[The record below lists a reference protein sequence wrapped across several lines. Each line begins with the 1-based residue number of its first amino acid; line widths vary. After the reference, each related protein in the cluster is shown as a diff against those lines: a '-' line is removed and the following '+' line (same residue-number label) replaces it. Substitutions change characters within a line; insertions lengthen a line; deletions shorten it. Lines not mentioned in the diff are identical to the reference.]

1 MFKKIEIK
9 PIHFI
14 AAILV
19 LVLLMLMQCNRIS
32 KLKVKNTA
40 LENKVVRVK
49 ANVDAK
55 SDSIETYINEKGYYI
70 NEIQGYQYTVKEL
83 ETENKGLLKD
93 YQKALAD
100 VVELKNLNQLLR
112 TELSIKETDT
122 VYATVKND
130 TTLIFKDSTNYG
142 DDNWRKFDATVNVF
156 TEGDSLTGGLGTF
169 DYTQN
174 IKLYAGIEAI
184 DGRRHINISTKYPGL
199 NFKTIEGI
207 SVIEDELNAE
217 KKKKR
222 GRICIG
228 VGGGY
233 GILFGPNNQILYGPQ
248 LGVSIIYS
256 PKWLQF

>member
-1 MFKKIEIK
+1 MFNKLEIK

-14 AAILV
+14 TAILV
-19 LVLLMLMQCNRIS
+19 LVLLMLFQCNRIS

-49 ANVDAK
+49 ANVEASADT
-55 SDSIETYINEKGYYI
+55 IQTYINEKGYYI

-83 ETENKGLLKD
+83 ETENKSLLKD
-93 YQKALAD
+93 YKKALAD

-112 TELSIKETDT
+112 TELSIREVDT
-122 VYATVKND
+122 VYATVQND
-130 TTLIFKDSTNYG
+130 TTLLFTDSTDYG

-156 TEGDSLTGGLGTF
+156 TQGDSLIGGLGTF

-199 NFKTIEGI
+199 TFKTIEGI
-207 SVIEDELNAE
+207 SVIEDELNAA

-222 GRICIG
+222 GRVCIG

-233 GILFGPNNQILYGPQ
+233 GILFGPNSQVLYGPQ

>member
-1 MFKKIEIK
+1 MFKKLEIK

-19 LVLLMLMQCNRIS
+19 LVLLMLFQCNRIS

-49 ANVDAK
+49 ANVEASADT
-55 SDSIETYINEKGYYI
+55 IQTYINEKGYYI

-93 YQKALAD
+93 YKKALAD

-112 TELSIKETDT
+112 TELSIKEVDT
-122 VYATVKND
+122 VYATVQND
-130 TTLIFKDSTNYG
+130 TTLLFTDSTHYG

-156 TEGDSLTGGLGTF
+156 TQGDSLIGGLGTF

-199 NFKTIEGI
+199 TFKTIEGI
-207 SVIEDELNAE
+207 SVIEDELNAA

-222 GRICIG
+222 GRVCIG

-233 GILFGPNNQILYGPQ
+233 GILFGPNSQVLYGPQ
-248 LGVSIIYS
+248 LGISIIYS